1 MAAGFSLTEDNL
13 PVFKAFLEDYMK
25 THTDGEIKD
34 DDYLID
40 GVVDVGAVG
49 GDLLETLAGMEPFG
63 EGNPEPRF
71 AVADVAVSYVQ
82 VRKGGHVSCTLVGRD
97 GRSRLRA
104 IAFRAAD
111 SEIGQVLLKS
121 KGELFH
127 MAGLIHADT
136 FRGAGQAQF
145 IIEDIAPA

>member
-1 MAAGFSLTEDNL
+1 MAVSADL
-13 PVFKAFLEDYMK
+13 
-25 THTDGEIKD
+25 
-34 DDYLID
+34 
-40 GVVDVGAVG
+40 VD
-49 GDLLETLAGMEPFG
+49 TLSCMEPFG

-71 AVADVAVSYVQ
+71 AVANVAASYVQ
-82 VRKGGHVSCTLVGRD
+82 VRKGGHISCTLVGRD

-111 SEIGQVLLKS
+111 SEIGQVLLKN

-127 MAGLIHADT
+127 VAGLIHADT

-145 IIEDIAPA
+145 IIEDVAFA